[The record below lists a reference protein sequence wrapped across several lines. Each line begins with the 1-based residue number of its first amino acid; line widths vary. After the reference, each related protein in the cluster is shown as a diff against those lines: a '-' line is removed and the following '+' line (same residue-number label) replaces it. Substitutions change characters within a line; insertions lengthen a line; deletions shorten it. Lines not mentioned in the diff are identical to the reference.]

1 MHIFISQMV
10 DKSKWLE
17 EEEEWLIPTL
27 RMKSMDCSSSSS
39 FPGIHNTGASNSSS
53 HANLLSLAGNFSG
66 MMGGS
71 PHSSVD
77 SSSNYP
83 SKKKTI
89 SPCNSGPIP
98 PQKQSLNLSL
108 PVGGGSVSLPNL
120 PSARLRSVHQ
130 TISSFSL
137 LYNNY
142 RHFVVVF
149 CCYLLSHSDRH
160 PLLYFNP
167 RDKSPCGDV
176 SQRSDDHGNMTA
188 RCE

>member
-1 MHIFISQMV
+1 MV

-130 TISSFSL
+130 TISTFSL
-137 LYNNY
+137 LYHNY

-149 CCYLLSHSDRH
+149 AVICCPTLTAALNSTS
-160 PLLYFNP
+160 PLETRALAVTSA
-167 RDKSPCGDV
+167 KGATIM
-176 SQRSDDHGNMTA
+176 GT
-188 RCE
+188 

>member
-1 MHIFISQMV
+1 MV

-17 EEEEWLIPTL
+17 DEEEWLIPTL

-39 FPGIHNTGASNSSS
+39 FPGIHTGVSNSSS
-53 HANLLSLAGNFSG
+53 HANLLSVAGNFSG

-71 PHSSVD
+71 PRSSAD

-120 PSARLRSVHQ
+120 PSARLRLVQLMLTLFHKQ
-130 TISSFSL
+130 
-137 LYNNY
+137 
-142 RHFVVVF
+142 
-149 CCYLLSHSDRH
+149 HSDIILPCLSASCCPNRSVSNRH
-160 PLLYFNP
+160 PPPTLFLLGIRALAVMP
-167 RDKSPCGDV
+167 AKGA
-176 SQRSDDHGNMTA
+176 MTMGT
-188 RCE
+188 